1 MLLKG
6 QGKILG
12 IEHVCIIYMTGEK
25 LKPLK
30 GGDIKMSPHI
40 QCECMKTMIKV
51 VGSGGAWLHY
61 HYGLEGE
68 VLSY

>member
-1 MLLKG
+1 
-6 QGKILG
+6 
-12 IEHVCIIYMTGEK
+12 MTGEK